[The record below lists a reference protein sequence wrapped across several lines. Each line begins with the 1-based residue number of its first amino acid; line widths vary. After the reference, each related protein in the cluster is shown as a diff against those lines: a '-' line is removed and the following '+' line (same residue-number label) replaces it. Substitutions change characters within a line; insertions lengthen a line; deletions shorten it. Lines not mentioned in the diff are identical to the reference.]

1 MRAPRKK
8 TIRLLSRR
16 TVRRH
21 FKPYATEIGQITLA
35 WNGLHQNLCV
45 FFWFAIGPGAGGV
58 ASAIWNKLSND
69 RLQRDILRIAVE
81 AGGIENRDRRL
92 TADVLWLLDET
103 EKLAETRNIA
113 VHAPL
118 TILTDL
124 ETGIARVEPAA
135 FWGNKRAKSL
145 KGKNI
150 AQEFLW
156 CAECTDILLRFAAD
170 LLRAS
175 PGAPSWPERPSL
187 PLPPSRNQAQTK
199 R

>member
-8 TIRLLSRR
+8 KVRPLSRSA
-16 TVRRH
+16 VRRH
-21 FKPYATEIGQITLA
+21 FKPYAIEIGQVTLA

-45 FFWFAIGPGAGGV
+45 FFWFALGAGHIP
-58 ASAIWNKLSND
+58 SIIWNKLSND
-69 RLQRDILRIAVE
+69 RIQRDILRVVIE
-81 AGGIENRDRRL
+81 AGGIDARDRRL
-92 TADVLWLLDET
+92 TADLLWLLDEAD
-103 EKLAETRNIA
+103 KLAETRNIA

-124 ETGIARVEPAA
+124 ETGTARVEPAA

-156 CAECTDILLRFAAD
+156 CAECTDILLRFAAS

-175 PGAPSWPERPSL
+175 PGSASWPERPSL
-187 PLPPSRNQAQTK
+187 PPPPSCNPAQTK